1 MFSPKCVGML
11 VKSTI
16 NFEIFFER
24 KKLSLRRFPT
34 SSTFYFQ
41 SLPLNTLYEA
51 CVYRFE
57 KNSRESECDE
67 RDRVVRTRLLLFFF
81 LPFLFLL
88 FLLFSPLKIFD
99 EVNDGYRAHVQLSV
113 IIVYLPLRGRE
124 PQTRR

>member
-41 SLPLNTLYEA
+41 SLPTLFTKL
-51 CVYRFE
+51 VYIDSKKIRVKVNAMNEIALFE
-57 KNSRESECDE
+57 
-67 RDRVVRTRLLLFFF
+67 RVFCYFFF
-81 LPFLFLL
+81 SSLS
-88 FLLFSPLKIFD
+88 FSSFSSFFAAENL
-99 EVNDGYRAHVQLSV
+99 
-113 IIVYLPLRGRE
+113 
-124 PQTRR
+124 

>member
-41 SLPLNTLYEA
+41 SLPTLFTKL
-51 CVYRFE
+51 VYIDSKKIRVKVNAMNEIALFE
-57 KNSRESECDE
+57 
-67 RDRVVRTRLLLFFF
+67 RVFCYFFF

-99 EVNDGYRAHVQLSV
+99 EVNDGHRAHVQLSV